1 MNPELLIF
9 HITTIVIIAL
19 VTAIVYVT
27 QRSNFQSDIKKVI
40 SQMEADREYVDT
52 RFDAATDFLVERS
65 QKNKSSERSKEFL
78 SELEGHI
85 KQIFKIFKKHTFITI
100 TISLK
105 DIYKRLLVDVQNKGI
120 LNYTNEQFDEEVEII
135 SVLVA
140 KTIRDNAGV
149 QFEIIFL
156 EANSLIITTF
166 MEEVRVIIKDK
177 TNSKNER
184 FLLAYLNYIVRVFNL
199 IANIFI
205 SEKKTIEEI
214 EKQDIAKLL
223 SEGEVMEALRKM
235 QLEDRFKTHQ
245 NTIILLTSR
254 MSRVEE
260 QFRTGTSTE
269 ETEVEYNKIAKVAID
284 ILMKS

>member
-269 ETEVEYNKIAKVAID
+269 ETDVEYNKIAKVAID

>member
-1 MNPELLIF
+1 VNPELLIF

-260 QFRTGTSTE
+260 QFRTGTATA
-269 ETEVEYNKIAKVAID
+269 ETDVEYNKIAKVAID

>member
-1 MNPELLIF
+1 
-9 HITTIVIIAL
+9 
-19 VTAIVYVT
+19 
-27 QRSNFQSDIKKVI
+27 
-40 SQMEADREYVDT
+40 MEADREYVDT

-235 QLEDRFKTHQ
+235 QLEDRFKPHQ

-260 QFRTGTSTE
+260 QFRTGTATA
-269 ETEVEYNKIAKVAID
+269 ETDVEYNKIAKVAID

>member
-235 QLEDRFKTHQ
+235 QLEDRFKPHQ

-269 ETEVEYNKIAKVAID
+269 ETDVEYNKIAKVAID

>member
-9 HITTIVIIAL
+9 YITTIVIIAL

-184 FLLAYLNYIVRVFNL
+184 FLLAYLNYIVRVFNM

>member
-9 HITTIVIIAL
+9 YITTIVIIAL

-65 QKNKSSERSKEFL
+65 KKNKSSERSKEFL

-184 FLLAYLNYIVRVFNL
+184 FLLAYLNYIVRVFNM

-269 ETEVEYNKIAKVAID
+269 ETDVEYNKIAKVAID

>member
-85 KQIFKIFKKHTFITI
+85 EQIFKIFKKHTFITI

-184 FLLAYLNYIVRVFNL
+184 FLLAYLNYIVRVFNM